1 MPGTEHGRPHI
12 SLGQNTCRGKQC
24 QQCRNQLASVSV
36 PPPHSSCLH
45 PARVRCNFRSGLA
58 LSTASNAQ
66 CADASQSTLE
76 PTINIAVWARAGR
89 AEAAA
94 EAEAQAM
101 PEPVPNPQSPLA
113 SRHASDSDGLIRSGT
128 RARAGTGIGR
138 GTAMGGY
145 CCHRCLHLAVS
156 CHVSTLRPSLFPPL
170 LPLSQLTL
178 LAVLLSIARTVGLL

>member
-36 PPPHSSCLH
+36 PSPLFPTPPACTLH
-45 PARVRCNFRSGLA
+45 GSVAISGLA
-58 LSTASNAQ
+58 WLYLRRPMHNALTRR
-66 CADASQSTLE
+66 SQRL
-76 PTINIAVWARAGR
+76 
-89 AEAAA
+89 
-94 EAEAQAM
+94 
-101 PEPVPNPQSPLA
+101 SPLSILQFGHEPEEQRQRHRHRQWQHPTPPA

-145 CCHRCLHLAVS
+145 CCRRCLHLAVS
-156 CHVSTLRPSLFPPL
+156 CHASSLRPPPPL
-170 LPLSQLTL
+170 LPADSSCCSAVNCPHSWRPLTDL
-178 LAVLLSIARTVGLL
+178 PNS